1 MKGITAVCAFTIA
14 TLLSAAV
21 PSPAKV
27 EVSAQRTLELER
39 TPLDVA
45 ISLNGKWIFVLT
57 DQQKILVFS
66 VDGKL
71 NGEIP
76 VDKSVDGIRVEG
88 RGDVIFLTSRSNRAV
103 QMLTLDFIHEISEA
117 GRPFKGSRDAAV
129 VIAVF
134 SEFQ

>member
-1 MKGITAVCAFTIA
+1 MKGITALCAVTIA

-71 NGEIP
+71 NDEIP

-88 RGDVIFLTSRSNRAV
+88 RGDVIFLTSRSNRTV

-117 GRPFKGSRDAAV
+117 GRPFKGRNDAPV
-129 VIAVF
+129 VVAVF